1 MTKIEVNM
9 PRPQKKRYVCCEPKN
24 DEFVPDGRSSGEKVV
39 LTVDEYESLRL
50 IDLEGYTQER
60 CAEQM
65 QVSRTT
71 VQGVYDAARKK
82 VADAL
87 VNGKRLL
94 IRGGDYVTC
103 GRYEASC
110 GRGCHGLCHIGNE
123 DKKIKAEDSMKVAVT
138 YEDGK
143 IFQHFG
149 HTEKFKIYDISD
161 GKISAETIV
170 DTEGSG
176 HGALAGFLVRHSVD
190 TLICGGIGGGA
201 QIALAD
207 AGIKLYGGVTGDADE
222 AVNALLS
229 GTLGFDP
236 DVHCA
241 HHDHEH
247 ADGHSC
253 GEHGCGK
260 HNC

>member
-1 MTKIEVNM
+1 M

-24 DEFVPDGRSSGEKVV
+24 DAFVPDGRSSGEKVV

-103 GRYEASC
+103 GRY
-110 GRGCHGLCHIGNE
+110 
-123 DKKIKAEDSMKVAVT
+123 
-138 YEDGK
+138 
-143 IFQHFG
+143 
-149 HTEKFKIYDISD
+149 HTN
-161 GKISAETIV
+161 TI
-170 DTEGSG
+170 
-176 HGALAGFLVRHSVD
+176 LA
-190 TLICGGIGGGA
+190 
-201 QIALAD
+201 
-207 AGIKLYGGVTGDADE
+207 
-222 AVNALLS
+222 N
-229 GTLGFDP
+229 
-236 DVHCA
+236 
-241 HHDHEH
+241 
-247 ADGHSC
+247 
-253 GEHGCGK
+253 
-260 HNC
+260 

>member
-1 MTKIEVNM
+1 M

-143 IFQHFG
+143 IF
-149 HTEKFKIYDISD
+149 
-161 GKISAETIV
+161 
-170 DTEGSG
+170 
-176 HGALAGFLVRHSVD
+176 
-190 TLICGGIGGGA
+190 
-201 QIALAD
+201 
-207 AGIKLYGGVTGDADE
+207 
-222 AVNALLS
+222 
-229 GTLGFDP
+229 
-236 DVHCA
+236 
-241 HHDHEH
+241 
-247 ADGHSC
+247 
-253 GEHGCGK
+253 
-260 HNC
+260 